1 MYWFEKFNW
10 FISSENYLVIGGKD
24 AGQNEVIVKR
34 YLKHGDIYV
43 HADLHGGASVVVKN
57 NYSPGTSSTS
67 STSSTSGTSGLGTVG
82 NRHEIPPKTVSEASV
97 FAVAY
102 SSAWEAKIS
111 SRSWWVHADQVSKT
125 APSGEYLTLGS
136 FMIRGK
142 KNYLPMPQL
151 QLAFGFLFKLDDE
164 STQRHL
170 NERAVKTVN
179 EELLSDGKKESARG
193 ESARGEPSV
202 VETVLEEAEIEV
214 SSSDDED
221 AREKSPEAFPDTK
234 IRTISLNSE
243 GVSSVDGFHDEE
255 DEMIIVN
262 PSEPKVKQ
270 QSQKRELIKQKM
282 AEKLAQEREE
292 AIEEAKEKAAAD
304 GGAKPL
310 SLRQRHK
317 MKKIKEKYK
326 DQDEEERQ
334 LRMALLGHDE
344 RGKSVVEGSK
354 RGGKKGKK
362 EKRGKDE
369 KLAIL
374 ADKMNKIKL
383 GKTEGDRDE
392 GLRETSGGGLRE
404 TPGEE
409 EVGKEVPSGEGE
421 EEKSCG
427 DDEINAVENDIKEET
442 RPDGAQEGDEEEE
455 EEEESKEASS
465 GLLTGHV
472 NLLTSLTGQPAPED
486 HCLFCIPV
494 VGPSTAL
501 SSYKFKVNVLPGTHR
516 RGKLAKTA
524 LHLFTMDKTSTQ
536 REKDLLKATKDQDVG
551 RNLPK
556 SIKITTTSTAAHRV
570 KKKGAD

>member
-1 MYWFEKFNW
+1 M
-10 FISSENYLVIGGKD
+10 IGGKD
-24 AGQNEVIVKR
+24 AAQNEVIVKR

-57 NYSPGTSSTS
+57 NYSPGTTS
-67 STSSTSGTSGLGTVG
+67 VGTVGKNNYPPGTGTVG
-82 NRHEIPPKTVSEASV
+82 NYLEIPPKTVSEAAV
-97 FAVAY
+97 FAVSY

-164 STQRHL
+164 SIQRHL
-170 NERAVKTVN
+170 NERSVKTVN
-179 EELLSDGKKESARG
+179 EQLVSDGKKESAEG
-193 ESARGEPSV
+193 ESVREESSV
-202 VETVLEEAEIEV
+202 VGSVSEEAEIEV

-221 AREKSPEAFPDTK
+221 ARGKSPEVFPDTK

-270 QSQKRELIKQKM
+270 QTQKRELIKQKM
-282 AEKLAQEREE
+282 AEKLAQEREA

-354 RGGKKGKK
+354 REGKKGKK
-362 EKRGKDE
+362 QKRGKDE

-374 ADKMNKIKL
+374 ADKMNKIKS
-383 GKTEGDRDE
+383 GKTEGDRGE
-392 GLRETSGGGLRE
+392 ELQE
-404 TPGEE
+404 TPGGELQETPGGEE
-409 EVGKEVPSGEGE
+409 EVGKEAASGEGDE
-421 EEKSCG
+421 EIPC
-427 DDEINAVENDIKEET
+427 DDEINAVENDAKEA
-442 RPDGAQEGDEEEE
+442 RPDGGAEEADEEEE
-455 EEEESKEASS
+455 EEEELNEGSS

-472 NLLTSLTGQPAPED
+472 NLLTSLTGQPDPQD

-524 LHLFTMDKTSTQ
+524 VHLFTMDKTCTQ

-556 SIKITTTSTAAHRV
+556 SIKITTASTAAHRV
-570 KKKGAD
+570 KKKGGD